1 MFYVCYEINSI
12 QTMNLER
19 PELTKEKGWVIV
31 TDKSVYFFETFQEA
45 LSFSKVT
52 RGHLMTKTY
61 YESHYSTN

>member
-1 MFYVCYEINSI
+1 
-12 QTMNLER
+12 MNLER

-31 TDKSVYFFETFQEA
+31 TDKSLYFFETFQEA